1 MKKFLVTMIAILLI
15 AVLGIGGYFIWR
27 LNERLNEQNNQIST
41 IANDVNEIKS
51 KSSNSTNN
59 AVVNNTTNTTNSTAN
74 NTAKTDEEIIKE
86 AYLSRIK
93 QSYTNCTDYR
103 IDSVRVYSDAEKKSL
118 IDTLGDD
125 SYKTTDILAIVEY
138 SIKPQDIKTF
148 VIAGNGEVQGD
159 WVVGKSACV
168 TYRDGK
174 IVADG
179 TGW

>member
-15 AVLGIGGYFIWR
+15 AVLGIGGYFIWK
-27 LNERLNEQNNQIST
+27 LNEKLNEQNNQIST

-51 KSSNSTNN
+51 KNTNSTNN
-59 AVVNNTTNTTNSTAN
+59 AVITNTTNTTNTTN
-74 NTAKTDEEIIKE
+74 NTTKTNEEIIKE
-86 AYLSRIK
+86 AYLSKIK
-93 QSYTNCTDYR
+93 QSYPNCTDYR
-103 IDSVRVYSDAEKKSL
+103 IDNVRVYSEAEKKSL

-138 SIKPQDIKTF
+138 SIKPQDIKTY

>member
-15 AVLGIGGYFIWR
+15 AVLGIGGYFIWK
-27 LNERLNEQNNQIST
+27 LNEKLNEQNNQIST

-51 KSSNSTNN
+51 KNTNSTNN
-59 AVVNNTTNTTNSTAN
+59 AVITNTTNTTNTTN
-74 NTAKTDEEIIKE
+74 NTTKTNEEIIKE
-86 AYLSRIK
+86 AYLSKIK
-93 QSYTNCTDYR
+93 QSYPNCTDYR
-103 IDSVRVYSDAEKKSL
+103 IDNVRVYSEAEKKSL
-118 IDTLGDD
+118 IDSLGDD